1 MPRSCE
7 CATTSMRATAP
18 LSTPAQAL
26 RPEGGEDQVVL
37 LDPDGTPSGTA
48 DRAGVHTS
56 TTCLHLAFSCYLF
69 DARGRVLLTRRALTK
84 ATWPGVWTNTCC
96 GHPRPGESS
105 RAAVQR
111 RLHEELGVA
120 GTSLRMA
127 LPHFSY
133 RAVDDSG
140 IVENEICPVWVGRV
154 EGRLAP
160 DPVEVIA
167 TTWVAWIDLVT
178 LARTTPALLSPW
190 SVLQIPQLAAL
201 DAQEEVLP

>member
-1 MPRSCE
+1 MPENCE
-7 CATTSMRATAP
+7 CATTSMRATTP
-18 LSTPAQAL
+18 TSTPALPL
-26 RPEGGEDQVVL
+26 RPEGGDDQVVL
-37 LDPDGTPSGTA
+37 LDLNGTPSGTA
-48 DRAGVHTS
+48 DRAGVHNS
-56 TTCLHLAFSCYLF
+56 TTPLHLAFSCYLF
-69 DARGRVLLTRRALTK
+69 DARGRVLLTRRALAK

-96 GHPRPGESS
+96 GHPRPGESP

-111 RLHEELGVA
+111 RLQEELGVA
-120 GTSLRMA
+120 GIALRMA

-160 DPVEVIA
+160 DPAEVIA
-167 TTWVAWIDLVT
+167 TTWVDWIDLVT
-178 LARTTPALLSPW
+178 LARTAPALLSPW